1 MKKLISTVALLLVA
15 TTINAKSVVMT
26 IESYDNTS
34 KLMVGCTQY
43 KKLLLILDTKLSYPT
58 LATKKTVPVMSVS
71 TNMYPAG
78 TTHLFIPASSNQFIL
93 EGNDAKE
100 YILDIIRESQSKD
113 KLDVYWHLGIMD
125 EAAEKNH
132 AFNINDAPGKFGY
145 VLGYCDGVN
154 R

>member
-1 MKKLISTVALLLVA
+1 MKRLISTVALLIAA
-15 TTINAKSVVMT
+15 TTLNAKSVVMT
-26 IESYDNTS
+26 VESYNNTS

-43 KKLLLILDTKLSYPT
+43 KKLLLILDTKKSYPT
-58 LATKKTVPVMSVS
+58 IKEKKTVPVISVS

-78 TTHLFIPASSNQFIL
+78 ITHLFIPASGNQFIL

-100 YILDIIRESQSKD
+100 FILDIIRESQSKD
-113 KLDVYWHLGIMD
+113 KLNVYWHLAIAD
-125 EAAEKNH
+125 EAAEENH
-132 AFNINDAPGKFGY
+132 AFNINEAPGKFGY